1 MIGNGAMEMA
11 FVYYFDSLSICAIID
26 IITSSEIG
34 LLFLNYK
41 TICYK
46 ILI

>member
-34 LLFLNYK
+34 LFLKYK